1 MTFDLYSTPAVEQ
14 NYSRQPLQQ
23 TATEESKGQSKK
35 LDYDV
40 AIVGGGI
47 VGLTFAC
54 ALKESGL
61 RVAVIEAKTDSAAI
75 SRGQAYHIN
84 LMSSRIFEGI
94 GVWEKMQSQVNPI
107 QQIRLSDADY
117 PGIVQFLPKDLNA
130 TVLGYVANHG
140 VVLEALQDSLRQ
152 CSTVTYLCPVEV
164 VQIEY
169 QADCVEL
176 ELSQKGETKRI
187 SAQLLVAAD
196 GARSPIR
203 HQAGIRADG
212 WQYWQSCVVAFIQPE
227 KPHHNIA
234 YERFWE
240 SGPFAILPLP
250 NNLCRIVWTAPKAE
264 AAAILALDDNEFLA
278 QLQQRFGDQM
288 GALSLVGQRYLFPVH
303 FMHSRAYTMPRLAL
317 IGDAAH
323 CCHPVG
329 GQGVN
334 LGIRDAAAL
343 AQVLQ
348 TAAKKGEDLGLLSV
362 LRQYDRWRFLENLMI
377 LGFTDVL
384 DRLFSNSLFPLVT
397 LRRAGLWALQSVPPI
412 KVFALKLMTG
422 LLGRSPEIAKPHH
435 R

>member
-1 MTFDLYSTPAVEQ
+1 MTFDSYSTFPALTQDYSEQ
-14 NYSRQPLQQ
+14 PAQQ
-23 TATEESKGQSKK
+23 TAIEQSKK
-35 LDYDV
+35 LDYDI

-47 VGLTFAC
+47 VGLTCAC
-54 ALKESGL
+54 ALKDSGL
-61 RVAVIEAKTDSAAI
+61 RVAVIEAKTDSAAVN
-75 SRGQAYHIN
+75 RGQAYHIN

-94 GVWEKMQSQVNPI
+94 GAWAQMQSQVNPI

-117 PGIVQFLPKDLNA
+117 PGTVQFLPEDLNA
-130 TVLGYVANHG
+130 IVLGYVADHG
-140 VVLEALQDSLRQ
+140 VVLEALRNFLRQ
-152 CSTVTYLCPVEV
+152 CPTVTYLCPVEV
-164 VQIEY
+164 VQVDY
-169 QADCVEL
+169 QADQVNL
-176 ELSQKGETKRI
+176 ELMQDGKKKCV

-196 GARSPIR
+196 GVRSPIR
-203 HQAGIRADG
+203 QQAGIRAEG
-212 WQYWQSCVVAFIQPE
+212 WQYWQSCVVAYIQPE

-264 AAAILALDDNEFLA
+264 AKAILALSDQEFLV
-278 QLQQRFGDQM
+278 QLKQRYGDQM
-288 GALSLVGQRYLFPVH
+288 GDLALVGQRHLFPVH
-303 FMHSRAYTMPRLAL
+303 LMHSRSYTLPRLAL

-343 AQVLQ
+343 AQVL
-348 TAAKKGEDLGLLSV
+348 TAAAAQGEDLGLLRV

-384 DRLFSNSLFPLVT
+384 DRLFSNSLFPLVI
-397 LRRAGLWALQSVPPI
+397 LRRAGLWVLQSVPPI

-422 LLGRSPEIAKPHH
+422 LLGRSPDLAKPKQGK
-435 R
+435 

>member
-1 MTFDLYSTPAVEQ
+1 MTFDSYSVPVLEQ
-14 NYSRQPLQQ
+14 DHLKQLAHQ
-23 TATEESKGQSKK
+23 TATERSKK
-35 LDYDV
+35 LDYDL

-54 ALKESGL
+54 ALKDSGL
-61 RVAVIEAKTDSAAI
+61 RVAVIEAKTDSAAV

-94 GVWEKMQSQVNPI
+94 GVWEQMKSQANPI
-107 QQIRLSDADY
+107 QEIQLSDANY
-117 PGIVQFLPKDLNA
+117 PGVVQFLPEDLNA
-130 TVLGYVANHG
+130 TVLGYVADHA
-140 VVLEALQDSLRQ
+140 VVLEALRDFLRQ
-152 CSTVTYLCPVEV
+152 CPNVTYLCPVEV
-164 VQIEY
+164 VQVDY
-169 QADCVEL
+169 QASQVEL
-176 ELSQKGETKRI
+176 ELIQGERKSI

-203 HQAGIRADG
+203 QQAGIRAEG
-212 WQYWQSCVVAFIQPE
+212 WQYWQSCVVAYIQPE

-264 AAAILALDDNEFLA
+264 AKAILALDDQEFLT
-278 QLQQRFGDQM
+278 QLKQRYGDQM
-288 GALSLVGQRYLFPVH
+288 GDLSLVGQRHLFPVH
-303 FMHSRAYTMPRLAL
+303 LMHSRVYTMPRLAL

-348 TAAKKGEDLGLLSV
+348 VAAQKGEDLGLLTV

-384 DRLFSNSLFPLVT
+384 DRLFSNSLFPLVI
-397 LRRAGLWALQSVPPI
+397 LRRAGLWVLQSVQPV
-412 KVFALKLMTG
+412 KGFALKLMTG
-422 LLGRSPEIAKPHH
+422 LLGRSPEVAQPKQVK
-435 R
+435 

>member
-1 MTFDLYSTPAVEQ
+1 MTFDSYSTLPALEQ
-14 NYSRQPLQQ
+14 NYSGQPVQQ
-23 TATEESKGQSKK
+23 TPTESSQK

-54 ALKESGL
+54 ALKDSGL
-61 RVAVIEAKTDSAAI
+61 RVAVIEAKTDSAAV

-94 GVWEKMQSQVNPI
+94 GAWEQMQHQVNPI
-107 QQIRLSDADY
+107 QQIRLSDAHH
-117 PGIVQFLPKDLNA
+117 PGIVQFLPEDLNA
-130 TVLGYVANHG
+130 TVLGYVADHG
-140 VVLEALQDSLRQ
+140 VVLEALRECLRQ
-152 CSTVTYLCPVEV
+152 CPHVAYLCPVEV
-164 VQIEY
+164 VQVDY
-169 QADCVEL
+169 HPDRVEL
-176 ELSQKGETKRI
+176 ELGQKAETKHI

-196 GARSPIR
+196 GTRSPIR
-203 HQAGIRADG
+203 QQAGIRADG

-227 KPHHNIA
+227 KPHQNIA

-250 NNLCRIVWTAPKAE
+250 NNICRIVWTAPKAE
-264 AAAILALDDNEFLA
+264 AKAILALDDQEFLT
-278 QLQQRFGDQM
+278 QLKQRYGDQM
-288 GALSLVGQRYLFPVH
+288 GELSLIGQRHLFPVH
-303 FMHSRAYTMPRLAL
+303 LMHSRVYTMPRLAL

-343 AQVLQ
+343 AQVLKG
-348 TAAKKGEDLGLLSV
+348 AAAAGQDLGLLTV

-397 LRRAGLWALQSVPPI
+397 LRRAGLWILQSVPPI

-422 LLGRSPEIAKPHH
+422 LLGRSPELAKSKQD

>member
-1 MTFDLYSTPAVEQ
+1 MVFDSYSTFPALKQ
-14 NYSRQPLQQ
+14 NYSGQTVHQ
-23 TATEESKGQSKK
+23 TASEQSKK

-61 RVAVIEAKTDSAAI
+61 RIAVIEAKTDSAAV

-84 LMSSRIFEGI
+84 LMSSHIFEGI
-94 GVWEKMQSQVNPI
+94 GAWAQMQHQVNPI
-107 QQIRLSDADY
+107 QQIRLSDADH
-117 PGIVQFLPKDLNA
+117 PTIVQFLPEDLKT
-130 TVLGYVANHG
+130 TVLGYVADHA
-140 VVLEALQDSLRQ
+140 VVLEALRDFLHH
-152 CSTVTYLCPVEV
+152 CSNVTYLCPAEV
-164 VQIEY
+164 VQAHY
-169 QADCVEL
+169 NTDQVEL
-176 ELSQKGETKRI
+176 ELVQKGENRCL

-203 HQAGIRADG
+203 QHAGIRAEG

-240 SGPFAILPLP
+240 GGPFAILPLP
-250 NNLCRIVWTAPKAE
+250 NNLCRIVWTAPKEE
-264 AAAILALDDNEFLA
+264 AKEILALNDQDFLA
-278 QLQQRFGDQM
+278 RLKQRYGDQM
-288 GALSLVGQRYLFPVH
+288 GELTLMGQRYLFPVH
-303 FMHSRAYTMPRLAL
+303 LMHSRSYTLHRLAL

-348 TAAKKGEDLGLLSV
+348 VAAQKGQDLGLLPV
-362 LRQYDRWRFLENLMI
+362 LRQYDRWRFLENLTI

-384 DRLFSNSLFPLVT
+384 DRLFSNNLFPLVI
-397 LRRAGLWALQSVPPI
+397 LRRAGLWVLQSVQPI
-412 KVFALKLMTG
+412 KVIALKLMTG
-422 LLGRSPEIAKPHH
+422 LLGRSPELAKNQQN

>member
-1 MTFDLYSTPAVEQ
+1 MTFDSYSTFPALEQ
-14 NYSRQPLQQ
+14 NYSGQPDPQ
-23 TATEESKGQSKK
+23 TASEQSKK

-54 ALKESGL
+54 ALKDSGL
-61 RVAVIEAKTDSAAI
+61 RVALIEAKTDSAAVN
-75 SRGQAYHIN
+75 RGQAYHIN

-94 GVWEKMQSQVNPI
+94 GVWEQMQSQVTPI
-107 QQIRLSDADY
+107 QQIRLSDAEY
-117 PGIVQFLPKDLNA
+117 PGVVQFLPEDLNA
-130 TVLGYVANHG
+130 TVLGYVADHG
-140 VVLEALQDSLRQ
+140 VVLEALRNFLRQ
-152 CSTVTYLCPVEV
+152 CPNVSYLCPAEV
-164 VQIEY
+164 VQVDY
-169 QADCVEL
+169 QADQVKL
-176 ELSQKGETKRI
+176 ELMQNGEKKCI

-203 HQAGIRADG
+203 QQAGIRADG

-240 SGPFAILPLP
+240 SGPFAILPMP
-250 NNLCRIVWTAPKAE
+250 NNTCRIVWTAPKAE
-264 AAAILALDDNEFLA
+264 AKEILALSDDEFLA
-278 QLQQRFGDQM
+278 QLKQRYGDQM
-288 GALSLVGQRYLFPVH
+288 GELSLIGQRHLFPVH
-303 FMHSRAYTMPRLAL
+303 LMHSRSYTLPRLAL

-348 TAAKKGEDLGLLSV
+348 DATQKRQDLGLLTV
-362 LRQYDRWRFLENLMI
+362 LRRYDRWRFLENLMI

-384 DRLFSNSLFPLVT
+384 DRLFSNSLFPLVV
-397 LRRAGLWALQSVPPI
+397 LRRAGLWVLQSIQPV

-422 LLGRSPEIAKPHH
+422 LLGRSPEIAKPKQG